1 MVRSMPWHKLESDD
15 ESEYSRSPLTGP
27 AAWWEEQTGADAP
40 YDDNEVF
47 DQEESV
53 ILEEEEEEEESDSED
68 DEEEESD
75 SGDIHM
81 SDDLFLSGESE
92 EVGFRGLTEEQK
104 ENYLQVRQAHE
115 EVTERLTRLRNDPH
129 FLSER
134 RDRPYDTWAMIML
147 GRLERERE
155 AMGWD
160 VRPMIDSPRSEYMK
174 TALFGQLI
182 LFDFSLR
189 PNPGLWRV
197 PDSTYHRLTDLLV
210 EKWMREERFNA
221 EVEWVD
227 LCQRHADNQSWR
239 YSPRQS
245 RHVPEVYSE
254 ESDEGA
260 RCQDCLRVREGLYM
274 QQHVERE
281 LEHEEEWDDNSEVL
295 GSDE

>member
-15 ESEYSRSPLTGP
+15 ESEYSRSSVTGP

-53 ILEEEEEEEESDSED
+53 VLEEEEESDSED

-75 SGDIHM
+75 SRDIHM
-81 SDDLFLSGESE
+81 SDDIFPSGESE
-92 EVGFRGLTEEQK
+92 EVGFRALTEEQK
-104 ENYLQVRQAHE
+104 ENYLQIRRAHE
-115 EVTERLTRLRNDPH
+115 EVRERLTRLRNDPH
-129 FLSER
+129 FVTEW
-134 RDRPYDTWAMIML
+134 RDRPYDTWATIML
-147 GRLERERE
+147 RRLERERE
-155 AMGWD
+155 VMGWD
-160 VRPMIDSPRSEYMK
+160 VRPMIESPRSDYLK
-174 TALFGQLI
+174 GALFGQLVM
-182 LFDFSLR
+182 FDYSLR
-189 PNPGLWRV
+189 PSPVWSV
-197 PDSTYHRLTDLLV
+197 PDSTFQRLTDLFV
-210 EKWMREERFNA
+210 EKWLREERFTE
-221 EVEWVD
+221 EVAWVD

-245 RHVPEVYSE
+245 TYVPEVYSE

-274 QQHVERE
+274 QQQVERE
-281 LEHEEEWDDNSEVL
+281 LEHEEDWDDNSEVL